1 MGRAKR
7 QRTRKK
13 HRLHNAD
20 RLTVTQC
27 LNSRDDHIKLFK
39 YMHENRWHN
48 ETGLNI
54 GEFSLTGRGVYTTR
68 ALKENDILIEI
79 PLDVLITIET
89 IENDVVFR
97 MLLFEMFP
105 GKKKCINTQC
115 LLAFYVLY
123 LKHHRRYLP
132 YLDSIPRDFSVPF
145 FCKEAELKGM
155 PCEITNKIEAQRELV
170 NGNYLLFQQGLK
182 GRVCPCCSR
191 DFEPTVMNLESF
203 EWAFFAVNSRT
214 VYLDHDIFEKQH
226 SVIVLLKDK
235 PTMALA
241 PFLDLLNHSSAVET
255 TLAVQKAAT
264 SNKIRESSA
273 VYQLYTKTPVE
284 KYEQI
289 FISYGALDNIK
300 LITEYGFALPN
311 NKNDVLPLRLDEFE
325 QQHRPFPWKI
335 KAFIKLHAI
344 DDHLNVGRE
353 CGFSHNLLLLFR
365 LAYELAR
372 DSSIVGNDALLNK
385 LIYAESVIMSE
396 ELTGFALKII
406 QYKVTSLR
414 DNLCYFK
421 EIEGNGQLSEFA
433 GAYVFYLEE
442 TVRWL
447 EGLETDILQ

>member
-7 QRTRKK
+7 LRTRKK
-13 HRLHNAD
+13 HRPHHAD
-20 RLTVTQC
+20 QLTVTAC

-39 YMHENRWHN
+39 YMHKNGWHN
-48 ETGLNI
+48 VNNLNI
-54 GEFSLTGRGVYTTR
+54 GEFPLTGRGVYTTR
-68 ALKENDILIEI
+68 DLKENDILIEI

-89 IENDVVFR
+89 IENDLEFR
-97 MLLFEMFP
+97 MLMHGMFP
-105 GKKKCINTQC
+105 GKRKCIDTQC

-123 LKHHRRYLP
+123 LKHHRRCLP
-132 YLDSIPRDFSVPF
+132 YLDSIPRDFSVPY
-145 FCKEAELKGM
+145 FCKETEMKGM
-155 PCEITNKIEAQRELV
+155 PCKISNKIKAQRELV
-170 NGNYLLFQQGLK
+170 NGNYLLFQQALK
-182 GRVCPCCSR
+182 GRVCPCCSAN
-191 DFEPTVMNLESF
+191 FEPTIVNLGLF

-214 VYLDHDIFEKQH
+214 VYLDYDLFQKQH
-226 SVIVLLKDK
+226 SVAVLLKDT

-255 TLAVQKAAT
+255 TLAVQKPAT
-264 SNKIRESSA
+264 SNKEGTANSGM
-273 VYQLYTKTPVE
+273 YQLITKTPVR

-311 NKNDVLPLRLDEFE
+311 NKFDVLPLRFDEFE
-325 QQHRPFPWKI
+325 QLFRPFPWKI
-335 KAFIKLHAI
+335 KSFIKLHAI

-385 LIYAESVIMSE
+385 LIYAESVIMCD
-396 ELTGFALKII
+396 ELREFALTII
-406 QYKVTSLR
+406 QYKVKSLR
-414 DNLCYFK
+414 ENLRYFK
-421 EIEGNGQLSEFA
+421 EIKSNGRLSDYA
-433 GAYVFYLEE
+433 GAYVFYLED

-447 EGLETDILQ
+447 EGLERDI